1 MSFSSASYSSSSLS
15 SSVLLKKKKKSGNAD
30 IKSRQT
36 RRCGNSIVVSL
47 SSRRSDDDDVG
58 GEELMMNRRATLKTM
73 MMTTAAA
80 FATTTTTSFGGV
92 AFAGGESLVNVGDVA
107 PDFTLPSTG
116 GGSIALK
123 DILAENDYAVVYF
136 YNQDGSTG
144 CSIEAER
151 FNQAQDAFKAKKARV
166 LGISMDS
173 IESHEGFCDKKGLTF
188 SLLSDGDGS
197 VSKAYGAELTLPV
210 FGKFSD
216 RQTFLVGKD
225 GKVKAHWKEMGAKTD
240 EEKMASVK
248 STAHVEQV
256 LAAM

>member
-15 SSVLLKKKKKSGNAD
+15 SSLLLKKKKKSGNAD

-36 RRCGNSIVVSL
+36 RRCGNSIVVSS
-47 SSRRSDDDDVG
+47 SSRSDDDVG
-58 GEELMMNRRATLKTM
+58 GEELMMSRRATLKTM
-73 MMTTAAA
+73 VMTTAAA

-197 VSKAYGAELTLPV
+197 VSKAYGAELNLPV

>member
-15 SSVLLKKKKKSGNAD
+15 SSLLLKKKSGNTD

-47 SSRRSDDDDVG
+47 SSRSDDDDVG

-92 AFAGGESLVNVGDVA
+92 AFAGGESLINVGDVA

-197 VSKAYGAELTLPV
+197 ISKAYGAELNLPV

-225 GKVKAHWKEMGAKTD
+225 GKVKAHWREMGAKTD

>member
-1 MSFSSASYSSSSLS
+1 MSFSASSSSSLS
-15 SSVLLKKKKKSGNAD
+15 SSSLLLLKKKSSNTNNS
-30 IKSRQT
+30 KSRQKQT
-36 RRCGNSIVVSL
+36 RRRCANSIVVS
-47 SSRRSDDDDVG
+47 SSARSDDDNDAR
-58 GEELMMNRRATLKTM
+58 EELMMNRRATLKTM
-73 MMTTAAA
+73 MMTSAAA
-80 FATTTTTSFGGV
+80 FATTTSFGGV
-92 AFAGGESLVNVGDVA
+92 AFAGGESLINVGDVA
-107 PDFTLPSTG
+107 PEFTLPSTG

>member
-1 MSFSSASYSSSSLS
+1 MNASSCVPSSSLLNSRATS
-15 SSVLLKKKKKSGNAD
+15 SLMSSDRAKSQKKMKVMKMTT
-30 IKSRQT
+30 T
-36 RRCGNSIVVSL
+36 RSFVVVS
-47 SSRRSDDDDVG
+47 
-58 GEELMMNRRATLKTM
+58 
-73 MMTTAAA
+73 AAKKETKEDGV
-80 FATTTTTSFGGV
+80 ATTTTTNRREMMGAMVTSVV
-92 AFAGGESLVNVGDVA
+92 ALNTTTNNNKAHAGESLGNVNVGDKA
-107 PDFTLPSTG
+107 PEFTLPATG
-116 GGSIALK
+116 GGQIALS

-151 FNQAQDAFKAKKARV
+151 FNQAQEQFKGKKARV
-166 LGISMDS
+166 LGVSMDS

-188 SLLSDGDGS
+188 SLLSDGDGA
-197 VSKAYGAELTLPV
+197 VSKAYGAELTLPI

-225 GKVKAHWKEMGAKTD
+225 GLVKAKWKEMGAKVD

-256 LAAM
+256 LAMM

>member
-1 MSFSSASYSSSSLS
+1 MSFSASSSSSLS
-15 SSVLLKKKKKSGNAD
+15 SSSLLLLKKKSSNTNNS
-30 IKSRQT
+30 KSRQKQT
-36 RRCGNSIVVSL
+36 RRRCANSIVVS
-47 SSRRSDDDDVG
+47 SSARSDDDNDAR
-58 GEELMMNRRATLKTM
+58 EELMMNRRATLKTM
-73 MMTTAAA
+73 MMTSAAA
-80 FATTTTTSFGGV
+80 FATTASFGGV
-92 AFAGGESLVNVGDVA
+92 AFAGGESLINVGDVA
-107 PDFTLPSTG
+107 PEFTLPATG

>member
-1 MSFSSASYSSSSLS
+1 M
-15 SSVLLKKKKKSGNAD
+15 
-30 IKSRQT
+30 
-36 RRCGNSIVVSL
+36 NSIVVS
-47 SSRRSDDDDVG
+47 SSARSVDDDD

-80 FATTTTTSFGGV
+80 FATTTTSFGGV
-92 AFAGGESLVNVGDVA
+92 AFAGGESLINVGDVA
-107 PDFTLPSTG
+107 PEFTLPSTG

-151 FNQAQDAFKAKKARV
+151 FNQAQDAFKSKKARV

>member
-1 MSFSSASYSSSSLS
+1 MSSDLRGAKSSSSS
-15 SSVLLKKKKKSGNAD
+15 SSFQKKMKVTTTRSFVVSATKKKTKEDG
-30 IKSRQT
+30 
-36 RRCGNSIVVSL
+36 V
-47 SSRRSDDDDVG
+47 
-58 GEELMMNRRATLKTM
+58 
-73 MMTTAAA
+73 
-80 FATTTTTSFGGV
+80 ATTTTTTTTTNRREMMGAMVTSVV
-92 AFAGGESLVNVGDVA
+92 ALNTTSTNKAYASESLGNVNVGDKA
-107 PDFTLPSTG
+107 PEFTLPATG
-116 GGSIALK
+116 GGQIALS

-151 FNQAQDAFKAKKARV
+151 FNQAQEQFKAKKARV
-166 LGISMDS
+166 LGVSMDS

-188 SLLSDGDGS
+188 SLLSDGDGA
-197 VSKAYGAELTLPV
+197 VSKAYGAELTLPI

-225 GKVKAHWKEMGAKTD
+225 GLVKAKWKEMGAKVE

-256 LAAM
+256 LAKM

>member
-15 SSVLLKKKKKSGNAD
+15 SSLLLKKKKKSGNAD

-36 RRCGNSIVVSL
+36 RRRCGNSIVVSL
-47 SSRRSDDDDVG
+47 SSRSDDDDVG

-73 MMTTAAA
+73 VMTTAAA

-107 PDFTLPSTG
+107 PEFTLPSTG

>member
-1 MSFSSASYSSSSLS
+1 
-15 SSVLLKKKKKSGNAD
+15 
-30 IKSRQT
+30 
-36 RRCGNSIVVSL
+36 
-47 SSRRSDDDDVG
+47 
-58 GEELMMNRRATLKTM
+58 MMNRRATLKTM

-216 RQTFLVGKD
+216 RQTFLVGK
-225 GKVKAHWKEMGAKTD
+225 GTRARKA
-240 EEKMASVK
+240 
-248 STAHVEQV
+248 
-256 LAAM
+256 

>member
-1 MSFSSASYSSSSLS
+1 MV
-15 SSVLLKKKKKSGNAD
+15 SSVVAVN
-30 IKSRQT
+30 
-36 RRCGNSIVVSL
+36 
-47 SSRRSDDDDVG
+47 
-58 GEELMMNRRATLKTM
+58 
-73 MMTTAAA
+73 
-80 FATTTTTSFGGV
+80 TTTTNK
-92 AFAGGESLVNVGDVA
+92 AYAGESLGNVNVGDKA
-107 PDFTLPSTG
+107 PQFTLPATG
-116 GGSIALK
+116 GGQIALS

-151 FNQAQDAFKAKKARV
+151 FNQAQEQFKAKKARV
-166 LGISMDS
+166 LGVSMDS

-188 SLLSDGDGS
+188 SLLSDGDGA
-197 VSKAYGAELTLPV
+197 VSKAYGAELTLPI

-225 GKVKAHWKEMGAKTD
+225 GLVKAKWKEMGAKVD

-256 LAAM
+256 LAKM

>member
-15 SSVLLKKKKKSGNAD
+15 SSLLLKKKSGNAD

-36 RRCGNSIVVSL
+36 RRCGNSIVVS
-47 SSRRSDDDDVG
+47 SSSRSDDDDVG

-73 MMTTAAA
+73 VMTSAAA

-92 AFAGGESLVNVGDVA
+92 AFAGGESLINVGDVA

>member
-1 MSFSSASYSSSSLS
+1 MNASSCVPSSSLLNPRATSSLMSFSDRKTSSHFPK
-15 SSVLLKKKKKSGNAD
+15 VKMTT
-30 IKSRQT
+30 T
-36 RRCGNSIVVSL
+36 RSFVVVSATK
-47 SSRRSDDDDVG
+47 DDDGRV
-58 GEELMMNRRATLKTM
+58 
-73 MMTTAAA
+73 
-80 FATTTTTSFGGV
+80 ATTTTTNRREMMGAMVTSV
-92 AFAGGESLVNVGDVA
+92 MALNTTTNKAYASESLGNVNVGDKA
-107 PDFTLPSTG
+107 PEFTLPATG
-116 GGSIALK
+116 GGQIALS

-151 FNQAQDAFKAKKARV
+151 FNQAQEQFKGKKARV
-166 LGISMDS
+166 LGVSMDS

-188 SLLSDGDGS
+188 SLLSDGDGA
-197 VSKAYGAELTLPV
+197 VSKAYGAELTLPI

-225 GKVKAHWKEMGAKTD
+225 GSVKAKWKEMGAKVD

-256 LAAM
+256 LAKM

>member
-1 MSFSSASYSSSSLS
+1 MSFSASSSSSLS
-15 SSVLLKKKKKSGNAD
+15 SSSLLLLKKKSSNTNNS
-30 IKSRQT
+30 KSRQKQT
-36 RRCGNSIVVSL
+36 RRRCANSIVVS
-47 SSRRSDDDDVG
+47 SSARSDDDNDAR
-58 GEELMMNRRATLKTM
+58 EELMMNRRATLKTM
-73 MMTTAAA
+73 MMTSAAA
-80 FATTTTTSFGGV
+80 FATTTSFGGV
-92 AFAGGESLVNVGDVA
+92 AFAGGESLINVGDVA
-107 PDFTLPSTG
+107 PEFTLPATG

>member
-36 RRCGNSIVVSL
+36 RRRCGNSIVVS
-47 SSRRSDDDDVG
+47 SSSRSDDDDVG

-73 MMTTAAA
+73 VMTSAAA
-80 FATTTTTSFGGV
+80 FATTTSFGGV

-107 PDFTLPSTG
+107 PEFTLPSTG

>member
-1 MSFSSASYSSSSLS
+1 MSFSASSSSSLS
-15 SSVLLKKKKKSGNAD
+15 SSLLLLKKKSSNTNSS
-30 IKSRQT
+30 KSRQKQT
-36 RRCGNSIVVSL
+36 RRCTNS
-47 SSRRSDDDDVG
+47 SSARSDDDDDDHAR
-58 GEELMMNRRATLKTM
+58 EELSLMMNRRATLKTM

-92 AFAGGESLVNVGDVA
+92 AFAGGESLINVGDVA
-107 PDFTLPSTG
+107 PEFTLPATG

>member
-1 MSFSSASYSSSSLS
+1 MSFSASSSSSLS
-15 SSVLLKKKKKSGNAD
+15 PSLLLKKKKSGNTNN
-30 IKSRQT
+30 KSKQKQT
-36 RRCGNSIVVSL
+36 RRCMNSIVVS
-47 SSRRSDDDDVG
+47 SSARSVDDDD

-80 FATTTTTSFGGV
+80 FATTTTSFGGV
-92 AFAGGESLVNVGDVA
+92 AFAGGESLINVGDVA
-107 PDFTLPSTG
+107 PEFTLPSTG

>member
-1 MSFSSASYSSSSLS
+1 MSFSASSSSSLS
-15 SSVLLKKKKKSGNAD
+15 SSLLWKKKSSNTNS
-30 IKSRQT
+30 KSRQKQT
-36 RRCGNSIVVSL
+36 RRCTNSIVVS
-47 SSRRSDDDDVG
+47 SSSRSDDDEHR
-58 GEELMMNRRATLKTM
+58 EELMMNRRATLKTM

-80 FATTTTTSFGGV
+80 FATTTTSFGGV
-92 AFAGGESLVNVGDVA
+92 AFAGGESLINVGDVA
-107 PDFTLPSTG
+107 PEFTLPATG

>member
-1 MSFSSASYSSSSLS
+1 MSFSSSASYSSSSLS
-15 SSVLLKKKKKSGNAD
+15 SSLLLKKKSGNAD

-36 RRCGNSIVVSL
+36 RRCGNSIVVS
-47 SSRRSDDDDVG
+47 SSSRSDDDDVG

-73 MMTTAAA
+73 MMTSAAA

-107 PDFTLPSTG
+107 PEFTLPSTG

>member
-1 MSFSSASYSSSSLS
+1 
-15 SSVLLKKKKKSGNAD
+15 LKKKKKSGNAD

-36 RRCGNSIVVSL
+36 RRRCGNSIVVSL
-47 SSRRSDDDDVG
+47 SSRSDDDDVG

-80 FATTTTTSFGGV
+80 FATTTSFGGV

>member
-1 MSFSSASYSSSSLS
+1 MSSDRAKSSYFQ
-15 SSVLLKKKKKSGNAD
+15 KMKMKMT
-30 IKSRQT
+30 T
-36 RRCGNSIVVSL
+36 RSFVVS
-47 SSRRSDDDDVG
+47 
-58 GEELMMNRRATLKTM
+58 
-73 MMTTAAA
+73 AAKVTKEDGRV
-80 FATTTTTSFGGV
+80 ATTTTTNRREMMMTIATSVV
-92 AFAGGESLVNVGDVA
+92 ALNTNNTNNAAHASDSLGNVNVGDKA
-107 PDFTLPSTG
+107 PEFTLPATG
-116 GGSIALK
+116 GGQIALS

-151 FNQAQDAFKAKKARV
+151 FNQAQEQFKGKKARV
-166 LGISMDS
+166 LGVSMDS

-188 SLLSDGDGS
+188 SLLSDADGA
-197 VSKAYGAELTLPV
+197 VSKAYGAELTLPI

-225 GKVKAHWKEMGAKTD
+225 GLVKAKWKEMGAKVD

-256 LAAM
+256 LAMM

>member
-1 MSFSSASYSSSSLS
+1 M
-15 SSVLLKKKKKSGNAD
+15 
-30 IKSRQT
+30 
-36 RRCGNSIVVSL
+36 NSIVVS
-47 SSRRSDDDDVG
+47 SSARSVDDDD

-80 FATTTTTSFGGV
+80 FATTTTSFGGV
-92 AFAGGESLVNVGDVA
+92 AFAGGESLINVGDVA
-107 PDFTLPSTG
+107 PEFTLPATG

>member
-1 MSFSSASYSSSSLS
+1 MSFSSSASYSSSSLS
-15 SSVLLKKKKKSGNAD
+15 SSLLLKKKKKSGNAD

-36 RRCGNSIVVSL
+36 RRCGNSIVVSS
-47 SSRRSDDDDVG
+47 SSRSDDDVG

-107 PDFTLPSTG
+107 PEFTLPSTG

>member
-1 MSFSSASYSSSSLS
+1 
-15 SSVLLKKKKKSGNAD
+15 
-30 IKSRQT
+30 
-36 RRCGNSIVVSL
+36 
-47 SSRRSDDDDVG
+47 
-58 GEELMMNRRATLKTM
+58 
-73 MMTTAAA
+73 MMTTTRSFVLKATKDDGRV
-80 FATTTTTSFGGV
+80 ATTTTTTTTNRREMITTIATSVV
-92 AFAGGESLVNVGDVA
+92 ALNTTTNKAYASESLGNVNVGDKA
-107 PDFTLPSTG
+107 PEFTLPATG
-116 GGSIALK
+116 GGQIALS

-151 FNQAQDAFKAKKARV
+151 FNQAQEQFKAKKARV
-166 LGISMDS
+166 LGVSMDS

-188 SLLSDGDGS
+188 SLLSDGDGA
-197 VSKAYGAELTLPV
+197 VSKAYGAELTLPI

-225 GKVKAHWKEMGAKTD
+225 GLVKAKWKEMGAKVD

-256 LAAM
+256 LAKM

>member
-15 SSVLLKKKKKSGNAD
+15 SSLLLKKKSGNTD

-47 SSRRSDDDDVG
+47 SSRSDDDDVG

-92 AFAGGESLVNVGDVA
+92 AFAGGESLINVGDVA

-197 VSKAYGAELTLPV
+197 ISKAYGAELNLPV